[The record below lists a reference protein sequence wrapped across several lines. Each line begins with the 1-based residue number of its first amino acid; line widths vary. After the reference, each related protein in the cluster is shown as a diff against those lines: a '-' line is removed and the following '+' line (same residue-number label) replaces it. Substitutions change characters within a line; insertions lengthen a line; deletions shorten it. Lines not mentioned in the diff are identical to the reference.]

1 MADFG
6 RGLERWLYKT
16 VHGKEAPRGPRR
28 KSRRGPSRN
37 YKYRAWVA
45 SLPSAV
51 SGQLGCEACHTVNN
65 GMRSKGSDYSCVP
78 LTREEHREYD
88 AGKEEFEAKHGIS
101 MRDLVRDLNRM
112 WFKYSDEVK

>member
-1 MADFG
+1 M
-6 RGLERWLYKT
+6 
-16 VHGKEAPRGPRR
+16 HGKEAPRGPRR
-28 KSRRGPSRN
+28 TPRRGPSRN

-51 SGQLGCEACHTVNN
+51 SGQLGCEACHTQNN

-78 LTREEHREYD
+78 LTREEHMAYD

-101 MRDLVRDLNRM
+101 MREVVRDLNRM